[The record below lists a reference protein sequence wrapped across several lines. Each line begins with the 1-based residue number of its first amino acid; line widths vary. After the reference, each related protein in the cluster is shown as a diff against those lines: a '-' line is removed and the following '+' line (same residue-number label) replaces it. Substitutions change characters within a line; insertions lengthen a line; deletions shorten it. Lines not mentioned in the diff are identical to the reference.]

1 MSEGFEAEWLALREP
16 FDARARNFGLALAL
30 ADALPPRPHL
40 VDLGA
45 GTGALLRWLAPLLA
59 RSQRWTLVD
68 ANAALLEEAITTIEE
83 RAILAGWTTT
93 WPKKRT
99 LLVHTPQGVWRVEA
113 MLADLAAG
121 PRALPLE
128 GADAV
133 VSTALCDLVSR
144 PWVEAMAAALRVPFY
159 AALNVD
165 GRERFFPP
173 HPADR
178 LVAQGFRRDQRRD
191 KGFGGGALGPAAP
204 AAMTQ
209 AFRVRGFTVRT
220 APSPWRIGAGTP
232 TMADALAEGH
242 ARAAMAALPRSLAP
256 RLRDWAAARRAQAMR
271 GRLSAWIGHAD
282 LLALPKGKRSGG
294 PGHCLGQSPEPPS
307 SFCPL
312 GEE

>member
-1 MSEGFEAEWLALREP
+1 MSEGFDADWLALREP
-16 FDARARNFGLALAL
+16 FDARARNLDLALAL
-30 ADALPPRPHL
+30 AEALPPRPHL

-68 ANAALLEEAITTIEE
+68 ADPALLEEAVTTIEE

-93 WPKKRT
+93 WPKKST
-99 LLVHTPQGVWRVEA
+99 LLVHTPRGVWRVEA
-113 MLADLAAG
+113 VLADLAAG
-121 PRALPLE
+121 PDALPLG

-144 PWVEAMAAALRVPFY
+144 PWVTAMAKALRVPFY

-178 LVAQGFRRDQRRD
+178 LVARGFRRDQTRD
-191 KGFGGGALGPAAP
+191 KGFGGPALGPAAP
-204 AAMTQ
+204 ATMAN
-209 AFRVRGFTVRT
+209 ALRKRGFSVRT
-220 APSPWRIGAGTP
+220 APSPWRIGANTP
-232 TMADALAEGH
+232 AMADALAEGH

-256 RLRDWAAARRAQAMR
+256 GLRDWATTRQAQATR
-271 GRLSAWIGHAD
+271 GRLSVRIGHTD
-282 LLALPKGKRSGG
+282 LLALPGGKRSG
-294 PGHCLGQSPEPPS
+294 E
-307 SFCPL
+307 
-312 GEE
+312 